1 MIDSA
6 RNMTSIAR
14 SGIVSFALLTL
25 VSGTIH
31 AQESLSGVAPLSEP
45 RFLEALPPPVSLMP
59 EASRDPLSRQ
69 GTSQIVPEGMIS
81 VRQLDEL
88 SSDSIGLVDGFTGG
102 LPVDLWA
109 GTSKELVDLLLP
121 KLPRQVK
128 SVATRDLAKRLLLSV
143 ARPPKPSLTEDVFVD
158 ITAIVPSAIGFTPD
172 SAMASDALD
181 ADLVQSQFESL
192 ALLERRLT
200 QLAAMGDWTSVG
212 AMIALVPQSS
222 VTDGIRIL
230 AADLALVEGR
240 VDQVCIDATESL
252 SFSNEPYWQKV
263 FAFCQLRDGNVAS
276 AFLTLDLLRETGV
289 DDAAF
294 FWVAEL
300 MAGNRPITPSGL
312 DRLSP
317 LQLAMLRHAG
327 RPFPAQLVRDG
338 DSTLLRVLATAEPL
352 YVAAEDE
359 AEDVVAE
366 RVRQGLDLRLEA
378 AERAVELGAL
388 SPDVLRALYRAE
400 GVVDAE
406 NAAALEQAA
415 GGVVVTGNQKD
426 AETLDS
432 ELDLRSIPVATALDR
447 ARLFILAEQQIIPTA
462 RAEVISRAIDFAR
475 NDRGRNGPDV
485 AALGLIFA
493 PLIME
498 IAPTGD
504 LAWFA
509 GNAARALIAAGEVEA
524 GTNWLQLS
532 QAYARTSIEASDVA
546 AAMWPTERQLR
557 PSMTNRFTP
566 LRFKRWEESRP
577 PGLVAANKTLVL
589 STLTALGE
597 SVASADWMSL
607 MDRRVSG
614 SINMPAPQI
623 WSGLALAAE
632 EGRLGETVLLAL
644 IALDDDGPSGS
655 SPIVLARVISALMT
669 VGLEQDARR
678 IAVEASLIQGL

>member
-1 MIDSA
+1 MIDSDRDMT
-6 RNMTSIAR
+6 RNTLA
-14 SGIVSFALLTL
+14 GVVFCSFVALFNAN
-25 VSGTIH
+25 VG
-31 AQESLSGVAPLSEP
+31 AQESASGIEPLSEP
-45 RFLEALPPPVSLMP
+45 RLLEALPPPVSLVP
-59 EASRDPLSRQ
+59 DASRERVSRP
-69 GTSQIVPEGMIS
+69 GDSSMVPEGVIS
-81 VRQLDEL
+81 VRQLDAL
-88 SSDSIGLVDGFTGG
+88 SSDSIGLLDGFTDG

-121 KLPRQVK
+121 KLPRKVK
-128 SVATRDLAKRLLLSV
+128 SGATRDLAKRLLLSV
-143 ARPPKPSLTEDVFVD
+143 ARPPKPSLSEDVFVD
-158 ITAIVPSAIGFTPD
+158 MTAIVPSAIGFTPD
-172 SAMASDALD
+172 SDVGSDASDAD
-181 ADLVQSQFESL
+181 IDQVQMEGL
-192 ALLERRLT
+192 ALLESRLT

-212 AMIALVPQSS
+212 AMIELVPDASM
-222 VTDGIRIL
+222 TDGIRIL
-230 AADLALVEGR
+230 AADLALVDGR
-240 VDQVCIDATESL
+240 VEQVCLDASENL
-252 SFSNEPYWQKV
+252 RFSNEPYWQKA
-263 FAFCQLRDGNVAS
+263 FAFCQLRDGNVSS
-276 AFLTLDLLRETGV
+276 AFLTLDLLRETGI

-312 DRLSP
+312 TRLSP

-327 RPFPAQLVRDG
+327 RPFPPQLVRNG
-338 DSTLLRVLATAEPL
+338 DPTLLRVLATAEPL

-388 SPDVLRALYRAE
+388 TPDILRALYRAE
-400 GVVDAE
+400 GVTDAE
-406 NAAALEQAA
+406 NAKKLEQSPETVPMVDRQQNTDAA
-415 GGVVVTGNQKD
+415 EVD
-426 AETLDS
+426 
-432 ELDLRSIPVATALDR
+432 LDLSSIPVATALDR
-447 ARLFILAEQQIIPTA
+447 ARLFMLAEAQAIPTA

-475 NDRGRNGPDV
+475 NDRGRNAPDV
-485 AALGLIFA
+485 AATGQVFA

-504 LAWFA
+504 LVWFA
-509 GNAARALIAAGEVEA
+509 GNAARALIAAGEIDA
-524 GTNWLQLS
+524 GTTWLQLS

-557 PSMTNRFTP
+557 PSMINRFTP

-589 STLTALGE
+589 STFAALGE
-597 SVASADWMSL
+597 AITSADWMSL
-607 MDRRVSG
+607 MDRRSSSSVA
-614 SINMPAPQI
+614 MPSPQI

-644 IALDDDGPSGS
+644 IALDEVGPSGS

-678 IAVEASLIQGL
+678 FAVEASLIQGL